1 MLLAYRLVKLI
12 ETHSDQLAA
21 GALDKLQHCPKTSSF
36 RSESAEEYKQRVY
49 EIYHSLGEWL
59 LGKTESDIER
69 RYTEIGRR
77 RAAQGVPL
85 SQLIWAINLA
95 KQYLL
100 EFLRTETGVE
110 RTIEVFGEL
119 EVLQL
124 LEQFFDRANYYAAVG
139 YESSHAPLAAKA
151 NSHS

>member
-1 MLLAYRLVKLI
+1 MLLAFRLLRLI
-12 ETHSDQLAA
+12 ESHSDQLAA
-21 GALDKLQHCPKTSSF
+21 GALSKLQHCTKTSSF
-36 RSESAEEYKQRVY
+36 RDLPAEEYKQRVH
-49 EIYHSLGEWL
+49 EIYRSLGEWL

-77 RAAQGVPL
+77 RYEQGVPL
-85 SQLIWAINLA
+85 SELIWAINLA

-100 EFLRTETGVE
+100 EFLAEQAAAQKTA
-110 RTIEVFGEL
+110 EVFGEL

-139 YESSHAPLAAKA
+139 YESTHASLAAKA
-151 NSHS
+151 GTH